1 MSKSLTCQSLLFIF
15 LTESD
20 SNGLLLYYLL
30 QVFKKSNVPHISSN
44 LVKNIVIFNNLIIS
58 ELICPNYLGEI
69 RSHQESDR
77 LTKSPKISPRVQPSH
92 QESTRLTKCDAMLV
106 RFNLTK
112 SLTNMGVPIQQYN
125 RLNQMF
131 NN

>member
-69 RSHQESDR
+69 RSHQESGR
-77 LTKSPKISPRVQPSH
+77 LTKSPKISPRVRPSH
-92 QESTRLTKCDAMLV
+92 QESGRLTKSPLV
-106 RFNLTK
+106 SPSANLTK
-112 SLTNMGVPIQQYN
+112 GLTNMGEPVS
-125 RLNQMF
+125 
-131 NN
+131 